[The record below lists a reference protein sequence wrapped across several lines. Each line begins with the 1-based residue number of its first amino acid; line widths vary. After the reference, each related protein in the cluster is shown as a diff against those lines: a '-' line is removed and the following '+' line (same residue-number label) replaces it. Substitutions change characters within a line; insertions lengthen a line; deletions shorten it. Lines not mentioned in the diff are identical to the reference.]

1 MMTEKELTPYE
12 VQVSL
17 IIGATS
23 EEDALA
29 GFIQIAPTLFHEGAL
44 EAVIKKLED

>member
-1 MMTEKELTPYE
+1 MVKKEVTPYE

-17 IIGATS
+17 TIGATS

-29 GFIQIAPTLFHEGAL
+29 GFIQMAPTLFHEGAL